1 MKPHVH
7 AALVLVILCLP
18 GPLIAGTTRNVPT
31 GPYRTIQSAID
42 ACVDGDTVL
51 VADGTYTGFG
61 NKNLDFGGR
70 AITVQSQNGPA
81 VTIIDCEDSGRGFY
95 FHTGET
101 TTSVVEGFTIT
112 NGSADRGGGIY
123 CVGSSPTIADCTV
136 TGNTAALYG
145 GGIECL
151 TGASLTIRDCTI
163 SGNSAGNAGGGIDCY
178 DGSNPTVVNCV
189 IAGNVAVYGAGIH
202 CEIASPNVTNCTI
215 TGNEADWG
223 GGIYCLYSSS
233 PAITNC
239 TITGNSADNGGGGI
253 FCLDRSSPTI
263 TNCAIS
269 GNSTN
274 SWGGGIYCLYSSSPA
289 ITNCTITG
297 NSADNG
303 GGGITTLNYSSPTIT
318 NCILWGNAA
327 PGGHEI
333 ALTSTTHPSTLTVRY
348 SDVEGGAGEAYVE
361 AGCTLDLDGTNI
373 DDDPLFV
380 SGPLGGYYLSQLA
393 AGQGADSPC
402 VDTGSDTAAN
412 LGLDT
417 RTTRTDHVEDAA
429 TVDMGYHSPHCLG
442 GIPGDVDGNG
452 VVDGLDLT
460 AVITAWQ
467 TQPADALWNPSADL
481 DCNGLIDGLDLTEV
495 ISNWTTAAAAAPE
508 GSGSSSALT
517 SDTDTSRRGNV
528 KRGRGNASKGNA
540 RRK

>member
-1 MKPHVH
+1 MMKSFFIAFFAVIVFVIPGS
-7 AALVLVILCLP
+7 LV
-18 GPLIAGTTRNVPT
+18 ATTRNVPS
-31 GPYRTIQSAID
+31 GPYPTIQSAID

-51 VADGTYTGFG
+51 VADGTYTGAD
-61 NKNLDFGGR
+61 NKNLDFGGK
-70 AITVQSQNGPA
+70 AITVRSQNGPA

-101 TTSVVEGFTIT
+101 TTSVVDGFTIT
-112 NGSADRGGGIY
+112 NGSADKGGGIY

-136 TGNTAALYG
+136 TRNTAILYG

-151 TGASLTIRDCTI
+151 TGASPTIRDCTI

-189 IAGNVAVYGAGIH
+189 IAGNVADRGAGIH

-239 TITGNSADNGGGGI
+239 TITGNSAGNYGGGI
-253 FCLDRSSPTI
+253 YCLNNSSPTI

-274 SWGGGIYCLYSSSPA
+274 NWGGGIYCHSSSSPA

-303 GGGITTLNYSSPTIT
+303 GGGITTLNSSSPTIT

-333 ALTSTTHPSTLTVRY
+333 AVTDSLYPSTLTVRY
-348 SDVEGGAGEAYVE
+348 SDVQGGAGEAYVE

-373 DDDPLFV
+373 DADPKFV
-380 SGPLGGYYLSQLA
+380 SGPYGNYYLGQIA
-393 AGQGADSPC
+393 AGQPENSPC
-402 VDTGSDTAAN
+402 VDTGSDTAGN
-412 LGLDT
+412 LGFDSL
-417 RTTRTDHVEDAA
+417 TTRSDSVTDAG
-429 TVDMGYHSPHCLG
+429 TVDMGYHHPLPPYITS
-442 GIPGDVDGNG
+442 IVKYGDDVAITWDAKTG
-452 VVDGLDLT
+452 VSYIV
-460 AVITAWQ
+460 Q
-467 TQPADALWNPSADL
+467 YSADV
-481 DCNGLIDGLDLTEV
+481 GFGSYTEV
-495 ISNWTTAAAAAPE
+495 PVGE
-508 GSGSSSALT
+508 
-517 SDTDTSRRGNV
+517 TDTWTDVGGALQPQKYYRVREQ
-528 KRGRGNASKGNA
+528 
-540 RRK
+540 